1 MKVLFDTN
9 VLVSIVLNPAS
20 VPSSALFKAIKHYEA
35 FICQA
40 SIEELKDTFN
50 DKFPQKLDNLND
62 FLNFILPK
70 MKIIPV
76 PDEEIPLEKKI
87 RDIDDRLILRAAV
100 NAEIDIIISGDK
112 DLLESGV
119 KDPAILTPFQ
129 FTMWNF

>member
-9 VLVSIVLNPAS
+9 VLI
-20 VPSSALFKAIKHYEA
+20 SAGMSPHGKPREALSKAITFYDA
-35 FICQA
+35 CVCQA
-40 SIEELKDTFN
+40 SLKELDETFQK
-50 DKFPQKLDNLND
+50 KFPKQLDDLKN
-62 FLNFILPK
+62 FLNLFLPH

-76 PDEEIPLEKKI
+76 PEEEIPLEKKI

-119 KDPAILTPFQ
+119 KDPVILTPFQ

>member
-9 VLVSIVLNPAS
+9 VLVSFILNPKS
-20 VPSSALFKAIKHYEA
+20 VPGSAVMRAINRYEA
-35 FICQA
+35 LVCQA
-40 SIEELKDTFN
+40 SVEELIDTFN
-50 DKFPQKLDNLND
+50 NKFPQRLNYLND

-70 MKIIPV
+70 MKFIPV

>member
-1 MKVLFDTN
+1 MKQ
-9 VLVSIVLNPAS
+9 AS
-20 VPSSALFKAIKHYEA
+20 V
-35 FICQA
+35 
-40 SIEELKDTFN
+40 EELIDTFN
-50 DKFPQKLDNLND
+50 NKFPQRLNYLND

-129 FTMWNF
+129 FTMWNLKKN

>member
-9 VLVSIVLNPAS
+9 VLISVILNPNGKPKES
-20 VPSSALFKAIKHYEA
+20 LSKAITFYEA
-35 FICQA
+35 CACQA
-40 SIEELKDTFN
+40 TIEELHETFN
-50 DKFPQKLDNLND
+50 KKFPRKMNDMND
-62 FLNFILPK
+62 FIKFVLPH
-70 MKIIPV
+70 MTIIPV
-76 PDEEIPLEKKI
+76 PEEEIPLEKKI

>member
-1 MKVLFDTN
+1 MKILFDTN
-9 VLVSIVLNPAS
+9 VLVSVVLNPDS
-20 VPSSALFKAIKHYEA
+20 KPGSALFKAINFYEA
-35 FICQA
+35 FVCQA
-40 SIEELKDTFN
+40 SIGELKETFD
-50 DKFPQKLDNLND
+50 DKFPDQIDDLND
-62 FLNFILPK
+62 FLNFVLPN
-70 MKIIPV
+70 MTIIPV

-129 FTMWNF
+129 FTIWNF